1 MAKSSYNSRRNPG
14 RLAFGQPGAR
24 TLGIY
29 YLDFSWTG
37 SPPFVI
43 NIYAV
48 TEDAS
53 GICATPFQAWELG
66 KTFNL
71 DDFQVING
79 NGGADQDIEVTWVS
93 EAELE
98 ITCPAFV
105 PPEVFFVNIQAGTQ
119 SMIAQNGFRSSGML
133 GAVLF

>member
-1 MAKSSYNSRRNPG
+1 MAKSSYHSRRNPD

-43 NIYAV
+43 NIFAV
-48 TEDAS
+48 TEDAA

-71 DDFQVING
+71 DDFQVLNE
-79 NGGADQDIEVTWVS
+79 AVDQDIEVTWVS

-98 ITCPAFV
+98 ISCPACV
-105 PPEVFFVNIQAGTQ
+105 PPDVFFVNIQAGTQ

-133 GAVLF
+133 GRVSF